1 MSDRDTEVNGQPD
14 PRHSQDYRR
23 LKWRRRAAGLSLTEA
38 AARAKIS
45 KSHLSKL
52 EHDQDSASPDLLG
65 RLAGVYGCVIRDLM
79 PADPGTAVSGLPK
92 APAVELARAS

>member
-23 LKWRRRAAGLSLTEA
+23 LKWRRRASRLSLTEA
-38 AARAKIS
+38 ATQAKCS

-65 RLAGVYGCVIRDLM
+65 RLADVYGCHVTDLM
-79 PADPGTAVSGLPK
+79 QPEPGAVNGHPK
-92 APAVELARAS
+92 ALPVPEGAAA

>member
-1 MSDRDTEVNGQPD
+1 MSERDTEVNGLPD

-38 AARAKIS
+38 ALRAKIS

-52 EHDQDSASPDLLG
+52 EHDQDSASPAV
-65 RLAGVYGCVIRDLM
+65 LASLADVYGCETTDIM
-79 PADPGTAVSGLPK
+79 PPDPGAAVSELPK
-92 APAVELARAS
+92 SRAAAKRAAA

>member
-1 MSDRDTEVNGQPD
+1 MSEQDTAVNLLLPD

-23 LKWRRRAAGLSLTEA
+23 LKWRRRASRLSLTEA
-38 AARAKIS
+38 ARRAGCS

-65 RLAGVYGCVIRDLM
+65 RLADVYGCDVTDLM
-79 PADPGTAVSGLPK
+79 QPEPGTAARAPK
-92 APAVELARAS
+92 ARTAAKGAAA